1 MSERIYNRALQH
13 SFDRLRPRR
22 LVSVFLHRTVL
33 LRSGSHSS
41 GQSLSQHAGAHV
53 FQRQRVGYREPAKYT
68 AKMRATRTDHNT
80 IILKTNMNPAGHG
93 GVSGCYDCL
102 RENAFDYACFLTKW
116 ASTTDRILHVR
127 SSAHFVLL
135 FFPIKSQS

>member
-1 MSERIYNRALQH
+1 VCSSTGLC
-13 SFDRLRPRR
+13 SFAPAATAQAKAYPNM
-22 LVSVFLHRTVL
+22 LVRT
-33 LRSGSHSS
+33 SFND
-41 GQSLSQHAGAHV
+41 SQ
-53 FQRQRVGYREPAKYT
+53 VGYWEPAKYT

-93 GVSGCYDCL
+93 GVSGRYDCL
-102 RENAFDYACFLTKW
+102 HENAFDYACFLTKW